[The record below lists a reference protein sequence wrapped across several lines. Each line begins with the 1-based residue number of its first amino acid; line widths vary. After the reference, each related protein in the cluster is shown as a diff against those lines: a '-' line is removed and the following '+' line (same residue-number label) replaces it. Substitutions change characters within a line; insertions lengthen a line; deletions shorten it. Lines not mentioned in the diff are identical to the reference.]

1 LDVRAALQNIL
12 LNMHKTER
20 GRAVLA
26 VAQIDRFVTARDE
39 DYEVIRVMARVGQRI
54 SL

>member
-1 LDVRAALQNIL
+1 MDVRAALQNIL
-12 LNMHKTER
+12 LSMHKTER

-26 VAQIDRFVTARDE
+26 VGHIDRFVTAQDE
-39 DYEVIRVMARVGQRI
+39 DYEVILAMARDGQRI